1 MTWPSL
7 TQTGIRTSFRAERT
21 LTPNQSVICVEIDL
35 AGPLRRLHE
44 TLHSIATYVMTPSRR
59 AVFPS
64 AKPTAYGVLRRFR
77 CHPQPARHGR
87 RRGRDGRIPDH
98 LIDPA
103 GGAARLRLFFTEA
116 GLTALRA
123 MMTDRRLVDPRKFAH
138 VRQELGIDPN
148 SEDEARD

>member
-59 AVFPS
+59 LAAAPAAAPYSRQRNRLRMGFSGDFDVIPNPP
-64 AKPTAYGVLRRFR
+64 ATA
-77 CHPQPARHGR
+77 
-87 RRGRDGRIPDH
+87 
-98 LIDPA
+98 
-103 GGAARLRLFFTEA
+103 GAAVEMAAFQT
-116 GLTALRA
+116 T
-123 MMTDRRLVDPRKFAH
+123 
-138 VRQELGIDPN
+138 
-148 SEDEARD
+148 